1 MDYHINSVS
10 LTYLLLYN
18 LLGGFELFW
27 SPKKYIIKK
36 LKWKIKYEGLH
47 LKLSDIQNLS
57 L

>member
-10 LTYLLLYN
+10 LTYILLYN
-18 LLGGFELFW
+18 LLGGFELLW
-27 SPKKYIIKK
+27 SSKKYIIKK